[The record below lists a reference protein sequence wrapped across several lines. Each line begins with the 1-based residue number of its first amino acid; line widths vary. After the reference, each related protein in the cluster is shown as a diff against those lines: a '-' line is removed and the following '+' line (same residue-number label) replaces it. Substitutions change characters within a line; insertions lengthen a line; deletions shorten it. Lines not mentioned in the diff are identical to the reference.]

1 MKFKNAFFAILFVL
15 FCHGLLLVTDG
26 YGRFNQIDIPMH
38 LMGGFAVALLGL
50 AIHHQVSTRHHNA
63 KSPWWYHYAFVI
75 GFAMLI
81 GVAWEFHEFILDQT
95 VNFWYRLPM
104 SQPSLTDTM
113 KDLLDDWIG
122 ASVAFWMF
130 YKQK

>member
-15 FCHGLLLVTDG
+15 VIHGILLVTQG
-26 YGRFNQIDIPMH
+26 YYFLNQIDILMH
-38 LMGGFAVALLGL
+38 LMGGFAMSMLGL

-63 KSPWWYHYAFVI
+63 KSPWWYHYFFVI

-81 GVAWEFHEFILDQT
+81 GVVWEFHEFIMDQT
-95 VNFWYRLPM
+95 VNFWYHLPI

-113 KDLLDDWIG
+113 KDLLDDLIG
-122 ASVAFWMF
+122 ATIAFWIF
-130 YKQK
+130 RKKA

>member
-1 MKFKNAFFAILFVL
+1 MKFKHAFLAVLIVLLF
-15 FCHGLLLVTDG
+15 HGLLLMTDG
-26 YGRFNQIDIPMH
+26 YGRFHQIDIPMH
-38 LMGGFAVALLGL
+38 LMGGFAMALFGL

-81 GVAWEFHEFILDQT
+81 GVVWEFHEFALDQT
-95 VNFWYRLPM
+95 INLWYRLPI

-122 ASVAFWMF
+122 ASVAFWVF